1 MAHLSP
7 SLVEIDPSIR
17 LVSVLPDRIA
27 TILKHRILT
36 CSLTPGARIVE
47 TDLCEQMRVSRT
59 PLREALNRL
68 VHEGLVTPVPY
79 RGYAVAPLTIEGI
92 RELLE
97 VRRINEAAAAVL
109 GAARLTENEVA
120 RIEMLAEV
128 QYTVGDRE
136 SYTRYLRTNS
146 AFHLAI
152 VRGTRNSR
160 LEAIVMSAL
169 DQLQRAEYLGLD
181 VGVKDAGRIEREHL
195 AIAQGLRDR
204 DGARVRALIVEHL
217 NHAET
222 SILGALQATEFW
234 KESHL
239 VAPPSGTLAQ

>member
-1 MAHLSP
+1 MAHFSP
-7 SLVEIDPSIR
+7 SLVEIEPSIR
-17 LVSVLPDRIA
+17 IASVLPDRIA
-27 TILKHRILT
+27 AILKHDILT
-36 CSLTPGARIVE
+36 CRLMPGARIVE
-47 TDLCEQMRVSRT
+47 TELCDQLRVSRT

-68 VHEGLVTPVPY
+68 VYEGLVAPMPY
-79 RGYAVAPLTIEGI
+79 RGYSVAPLTIEGI

-97 VRRINEAAAAVL
+97 VRRINEAPAAAL
-109 GAARLTENEVA
+109 GAARLTDDEIA
-120 RIEMLAEV
+120 RIETLAEV

-217 NHAET
+217 DHAET

-239 VAPPSGTLAQ
+239 VALPPWTPAP